1 MPVTTENNS
10 AYDTHKKSGYHHGD
24 LRRALITEATARV
37 RVHGEKAIVL
47 REIAA
52 EIGVSATAAYRHF
65 ENRQQLVEEV
75 AARGVTAMGEAAI
88 RTPVGGADLDPALA
102 AFVDLRNSCIGMLEF
117 AAHERPWNRMMLDN
131 LGTAEIVKEAAS
143 PVRQSLQQIVER
155 GIDAGAFRPGSDVSM
170 DQLFWAGLD
179 GLLTLIIFQVYPGD
193 DVQTVLGGTATRM
206 LDLCMT
212 DLLTDA
218 GKDLCSQFR
227 FPARI
232 VSDIAEI
239 ERV

>member
-1 MPVTTENNS
+1 MPVSTENDS
-10 AYDTHKKSGYHHGD
+10 AYDIHKKSGYHHGD
-24 LRRALITEATARV
+24 LRRALITEATTRV
-37 RVHGEKAIVL
+37 RMHGEKAIVL

-75 AARGVTAMGEAAI
+75 AARGVTALGEAAVGA
-88 RTPVGGADLDPALA
+88 PVHGADTDPALA
-102 AFVDLRNSCIGMLEF
+102 AFVDLRNSSIGMLEF
-117 AAHERPWNRMMLDN
+117 AVRERPWNRMMLEN
-131 LGTAEIVKEAAS
+131 LGTAEIVKDAAT
-143 PVRQSLQQIVER
+143 PVRQSMQTIVER
-155 GIDAGAFRPGSDVSM
+155 GIDAGVFRPGADLST

-193 DVQTVLGGTATRM
+193 DVESVLGGTTTRM
-206 LDLCMT
+206 LDLCMD
-212 DLLTDA
+212 DLLTDT
-218 GKDLCSQFR
+218 GRELRSRYR

-232 VSDIAEI
+232 VSDIAEL